1 MHDERNKA
9 SRAAR
14 RREKRANERR
24 AQEQALAKAAS
35 SGSNSIRF
43 KELKSI
49 EQRLGERNLRLCEVP
64 SDGDCLYSSVA
75 HQLRIQKRTV
85 QDLLDINGCGSRISE
100 FPNDT
105 ITSQT
110 LRLVTAEYVRKNAD
124 EFLPFMV
131 APETGEPLTTD
142 EFFNYCDD
150 IEKPSTWGGQLEV
163 RALAN
168 ALHTPI
174 EILQAEGPSILI
186 GEEFNDR
193 HPIILV
199 YHRYAFALGEHYN
212 SCTPIFG
219 DG

>member
-1 MHDERNKA
+1 MHDERTKT

-35 SGSNSIRF
+35 SAPNSIRF
-43 KELKSI
+43 KELKAI

-75 HQLRIQKRTV
+75 HQLRIQKRTA
-85 QDLLDINGCGSRISE
+85 QDLLEINGCGSRISE
-100 FPNDT
+100 FSDDA
-105 ITSQT
+105 ITSQM
-110 LRLVTAEYVRKNAD
+110 LRLITAEYVRKNAD
-124 EFLPFMV
+124 EFLPFMF

-174 EILQAEGPSILI
+174 EIVQAEGPSILI
-186 GEEFNDR
+186 GEEFIDR

-199 YHRYAFALGEHYN
+199 
-212 SCTPIFG
+212 
-219 DG
+219 